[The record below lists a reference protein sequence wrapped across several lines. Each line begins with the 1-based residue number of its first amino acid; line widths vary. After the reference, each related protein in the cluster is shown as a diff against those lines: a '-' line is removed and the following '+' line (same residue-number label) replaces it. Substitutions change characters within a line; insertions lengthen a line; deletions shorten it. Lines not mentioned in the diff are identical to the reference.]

1 MTQNRRTSDISCVE
15 IVAGLRGN
23 ASARRQAVDEL
34 YKRYGGRL
42 KHFLARGVTPARADD
57 LLHEVFIRVLRRS
70 DTFEA
75 EAKTEAER
83 LEAWLWR
90 IARNVRIDQLRKQD
104 FAPETMEEEPTDPSS
119 NPELSADTDALRNCV
134 AHGYQQ
140 FRSRFPERAIAL
152 SWLVTDHLSVREI
165 ASILERSE
173 GATREYL
180 SQCRKKLE
188 PFLQVCRKFLA
199 A

>member
-1 MTQNRRTSDISCVE
+1 MDCVG
-15 IVAGLRGN
+15 IVAGLRGD
-23 ASARRQAVDEL
+23 ASARRRAVDEL

-42 KHFLARGVTPARADD
+42 KHYLARGITPARAED
-57 LLHEVFIRVLRRS
+57 LLHEVFIRVLRRG

-75 EAKTEAER
+75 EAQQF
-83 LEAWLWR
+83 EAWLWT

-104 FAPETMEEEPTDPSS
+104 FDPEEMEEEPADPNS
-119 NPELSADTDALRNCV
+119 NPESTAETDALRRCV
-134 AHGYQQ
+134 ARGYQQ
-140 FRSRFPERAIAL
+140 FRSKFPQRAIAL

-165 ASILERSE
+165 AGILERSE

-188 PFLQVCRKFLA
+188 PFLQVCREFLA